1 LRFPRLAQLDKSF
14 RNKRS
19 IAGPYSLLV
28 CNPQCFSAYQSVK
41 ACHKTLHTL
50 YLFPSPPFSSF
61 LPFQRLLQLAKY
73 NKHFFTLFKA
83 TLGKFDNVICKQV
96 SPNVTKKSKGS
107 AKSVTWLF
115 FKFVM
120 PKIKLFSRFY
130 KKKWKCHATGVRV
143 TEQYHQM
150 SHGGGKGSKIGQ
162 KLSRI
167 IWMAPN
173 TNGLEF

>member
-1 LRFPRLAQLDKSF
+1 MRFPRLAQLDKSF

-28 CNPQCFSAYQSVK
+28 YNPQCFSAYQSVK

-130 KKKWKCHATGVRV
+130 KKNENVTPPGWGLRSNITKCHMGEGRDL
-143 TEQYHQM
+143 
-150 SHGGGKGSKIGQ
+150 K
-162 KLSRI
+162 
-167 IWMAPN
+167 
-173 TNGLEF
+173 